1 MKKTI
6 FLCLF
11 FIISNLSAQNAQ
23 DIIDGLKKE
32 LKNNP
37 DDKKRASIYSDLT
50 WYYSNVAIDSA
61 LHYGKKAI
69 IESTKLGDST
79 LIAQVYSDVGAVYF
93 RNTDFAKSKENYI
106 KANLIRKAKKDY
118 AGVAKINA
126 NLANIYL
133 NTKEFEKAMAKF
145 LESLA
150 YFERTK
156 DYNNISVTKSNI
168 GQLFTNLRDYPNAI
182 KYLTQAIEYSK
193 TNNQKDRLCEQY
205 LNLARAYE
213 HLNELEKAEFFYK
226 KSITNC
232 NAVGN
237 KKGMAIDYQGLAIIN
252 SKKNKDSLSH
262 INLKLSEGLKNQ
274 VNSQTDKANLKLSFV
289 RNLIKGKKFEE
300 AKTTLLVIKKVF
312 ENQKSEEDLLFTYKY
327 LIAVYANQKQSDS
340 TVFYTEK
347 YTTLNEKFLTTAVLK
362 QTAELEAKYQTA
374 KKEKLLIQSK
384 ADAKQKTSLLILISF
399 LAFFIAVV
407 GYLFFRQQRLKNAQ
421 QEQEH
426 KLNSAIAKIETQNKL
441 QEQRLSISRDLHD
454 NIGAQLTFIIS
465 SVDNIKYAFDIQ
477 NPKLDTKLDSISGFT
492 KSTIIEL
499 RDTIWAMNS
508 NEISYEDL
516 EARINNFI
524 EKAKEVKEEISF
536 SFAIDKSL
544 KNIKL
549 TSVQGMNIYRTIQ
562 EAINNSLKYANATII
577 AINVKKINATTKIT
591 IQDNGSGFDQA
602 VIEKG
607 NGLLN
612 MKKRI
617 EEIQGKFDLTSSN
630 EGTKIEI
637 LI

>member
-6 FLCLF
+6 FLCFF
-11 FIISNLSAQNAQ
+11 FIVSNLSAQNAQ
-23 DIIDGLKKE
+23 DIIDGLKNE

-37 DDKKRASIYSDLT
+37 DSKKTASIYSDLT

-69 IESTKLGDST
+69 VESTKLGDST

-93 RNTDFAKSKENYI
+93 RNTDFSKSKESYI
-106 KANLIRKAKKDY
+106 KAYQIRKAKKDY

-150 YFERTK
+150 YFEKTK
-156 DYNNISVTKSNI
+156 DNNNISVTKANI
-168 GQLFTNLRDYPNAI
+168 GQLFTNLRDYHNAI

-213 HLNELEKAEFFYK
+213 HQNELEKAEFFYK

-232 NAVGN
+232 YAVGN

-252 SKKNKDSLSH
+252 SKKNKDSLSN
-262 INLKLSEGLKNQ
+262 INLKLSESLKNQ
-274 VNSQTDKANLKLSFV
+274 VNSKVDQANLKLSFV
-289 RNLIKGKKFEE
+289 RNLIKEKKFED

-327 LIAVYANQKQSDS
+327 LIAVYANQNQSDS

-347 YTTLNEKFLTTAVLK
+347 YTTLNEKLLTTAVLK

-384 ADAKQKTSLLILISF
+384 ADSKQKTSLLIMISF

-426 KLNSAIAKIETQNKL
+426 KLKSAIAKIETQNKL

-524 EKAKEVKEEISF
+524 EKAKEAKQEISF
-536 SFAIDKSL
+536 SFAIEESL

-549 TSVQGMNIYRTIQ
+549 TSVEGMNIYRTIQ

-577 AINVKKINATTKIT
+577 AINVKKINSTTKIT

-602 VIEKG
+602 TIEKG

-617 EEIQGKFDLTSSN
+617 EEIQGKFVLTSSN